1 MAAEFAQNKNRIAAG
16 DLTVAEA
23 IDEYIR
29 VKSEVLSH
37 STIRGYQTQRKNYYK
52 SIEPLRIRTLTTS
65 TVQEWINYLSGKLSP
80 KTVSNVNGLLM
91 ASLAMFSPELRE
103 RATLLSH
110 VKYPHSFTRLPIQM

>member
-1 MAAEFAQNKNRIAAG
+1 MATPKKLPSGNWRVRVYDYTDESNVRHYRSFTAATKKECSYMAAEFSQNKSRIAAG

-52 SIEPLRIRTLTTS
+52 SIETIRIRGDSARRLA
-65 TVQEWINYLSGKLSP
+65 VQA
-80 KTVSNVNGLLM
+80 NGI
-91 ASLAMFSPELRE
+91 R
-103 RATLLSH
+103 RCC
-110 VKYPHSFTRLPIQM
+110 